1 MDPRWSRLATLVLVA
16 IVLNVWHLLAV
27 LFCQEILRRVFAY
40 DYIFLGPFHVKV
52 GRILAILDI
61 RLLLTC
67 VITLTAVKIHSP
79 NLV

>member
-1 MDPRWSRLATLVLVA
+1 MDSRWSRLATLVLVA
-16 IVLNVWHLLAV
+16 VVLNVWHLLAV

-40 DYIFLGPFHVKV
+40 DHIFLGPFEVDV

-61 RLLLTC
+61 RLFLTC
-67 VITLTAVKIHSP
+67 VITLTAIKIYSS

>member
-1 MDPRWSRLATLVLVA
+1 MDSRWSGLATLVLIAV
-16 IVLNVWHLLAV
+16 VLNVWHLLAV

-40 DYIFLGPFHVKV
+40 DHIFLGPFHVEV

-67 VITLTAVKIHSP
+67 IVTLTAIKIHGT

>member
-1 MDPRWSRLATLVLVA
+1 MDSRWRRLATLVLIAV
-16 IVLNVWHLLAV
+16 VLYVWHLLAV
-27 LFCQEILRRVFAY
+27 LFCQEILGRVFAY
-40 DYIFLGPFHVKV
+40 DHIFLGPFHVEV

-67 VITLTAVKIHSP
+67 IVTLTAIKIHGP